1 MTNLSVIPKTVAIIA
16 KRNSMIL
23 EKLGSLTINKIA
35 TKTKNATMFTFIS
48 LVASEKIV
56 L

>member
-1 MTNLSVIPKTVAIIA
+1 
-16 KRNSMIL
+16 MIL

-35 TKTKNATMFTFIS
+35 AGEDIKLENESGTDTQI
-48 LVASEKIV
+48 EKIV

>member
-1 MTNLSVIPKTVAIIA
+1 
-16 KRNSMIL
+16 MIL